1 MSARTFAE
9 WQAYYSIQPFGPRAE
24 YWRAALITSMIA
36 NVNRKK
42 GQKPFVPE
50 DFMPKLMVEQEP
62 SHLSHEHA
70 ANLLR
75 QNFEAYNHNQKVT
88 GQ

>member
-9 WQAYYSIQPFGPRAE
+9 WQAYCSIEPFGPQAD
-24 YWRAALITSMIA
+24 YWRAGVIAAMIA

-42 GQKPFVPE
+42 NQQPFTPE
-50 DFMPKLMVEQEP
+50 DFMPTSLRAEP
-62 SHLSHEHA
+62 IEGSATQRA
-70 ANLLR
+70 AILK
-75 QNFEAYNHNQKVT
+75 QNFEAYQQAQQVT

>member
-9 WQAYYSIQPFGPRAE
+9 WQAYCSIEPFGPQAD
-24 YWRAALITSMIA
+24 YWRAGVIASMIA

-42 GQKPFVPE
+42 NQQPFTPE
-50 DFMPKLMVEQEP
+50 DFMPKSLRDEP
-62 SHLSHEHA
+62 IEGSASMRAEILK
-70 ANLLR
+70 
-75 QNFEAYNHNQKVT
+75 QNFEAYQQAQKAT